1 MVNGNITD
9 RIKNTS
15 RKVYYMI
22 KVHEV
27 KWVDS
32 VQEIYISFWNK
43 NNLQAAQGEWR
54 RIKDRSPISGQYNNK
69 LVI

>member
-32 VQEIYISFWNK
+32 VQEIYISF
-43 NNLQAAQGEWR
+43 
-54 RIKDRSPISGQYNNK
+54 
-69 LVI
+69 